1 MYHRITLDHPTDW
14 DGFRREARRLLQYD
28 VPPSLIQWQ
37 EQAAN
42 SPGEQGDLFAAEP
55 AASYRLPPPSDS
67 RNHAAAGPSQHPEHT
82 AHVVQSTA
90 RRPDGSPLF
99 SPAGP
104 SRPQPKIPAAF
115 LDTCQRLLLHRD
127 PARLDLIYRLL
138 WRLQREPQLRADPL
152 DPDVAQANRML
163 RAVNRDIHHLHGF
176 VRFRPV
182 RDWPGA
188 TTNNAAPDDCWHVA
202 WCEPQHRTLAAAA
215 PYFTRRMAN
224 LPWAILSPDG
234 SAIWDT
240 RHLHLLPPED
250 DTHASLPPADAGETL
265 WLTYYAS
272 TFNPTRLKLA
282 AMRRAMPAHYWKN
295 LPEAALIEPLAASAG
310 QRLESMV

>member
-1 MYHRITLDHPTDW
+1 MYHRITLAHPTDW
-14 DGFRREARRLLQYD
+14 DGFRRQARRLLQYD
-28 VPPSLIQWQ
+28 VPPGLLQWQ
-37 EQAAN
+37 EQPAG
-42 SPGEQGDLFAAEP
+42 STGEQGELFATAISEP
-55 AASYRLPPPSDS
+55 AAPYRLSDPSGAS
-67 RNHAAAGPSQHPEHT
+67 A
-82 AHVVQSTA
+82 STEQTTV
-90 RRPDGSPLF
+90 RRPDGRPLF
-99 SPAGP
+99 SPDGP
-104 SRPQPKIPAAF
+104 SRPTPTIPAAF
-115 LDTCQRLLLHRD
+115 LETCQRLLLHRD

-182 RDWPGA
+182 RDWPGVANTA
-188 TTNNAAPDDCWHVA
+188 TTNTNSDDCWHVA

-215 PYFTRRMAN
+215 PYFTRRMAS

-240 RHLHLLPPED
+240 HHLYLLPPED

>member
-28 VPPSLIQWQ
+28 IPPGLIQWQ

-42 SPGEQGDLFAAEP
+42 SPGAQGDLFAVEP
-55 AASYRLPPPSDS
+55 AAAYRLSSQSLP
-67 RNHAAAGPSQHPEHT
+67 AAGTTPAPAVS
-82 AHVVQSTA
+82 
-90 RRPDGSPLF
+90 RPDGNPLF

-127 PARLDLIYRLL
+127 PVRLELMYRLL

-310 QRLESMV
+310 QRLEGMV